1 MYLLIQVVLPFQYG
15 IIVVS
20 LIRSVPGSDKPNL
33 HIVMDDLFQRLAVLF
48 IHSQHKKGEHDQHHT
63 ERGRAGTGIP
73 FQQEKERYAHQT
85 AAAEAY
91 KLAGSQVEHH
101 FCL

>member
-20 LIRSVPGSDKPNL
+20 LIGSVPGPDKPNL

-48 IHSQHKKGEHDQHHT
+48 IHSQHKKGSMTSTIQSAAALVLAY
-63 ERGRAGTGIP
+63 RFSR
-73 FQQEKERYAHQT
+73 KKRYAHQR
-85 AAAEAY
+85 AATEAY